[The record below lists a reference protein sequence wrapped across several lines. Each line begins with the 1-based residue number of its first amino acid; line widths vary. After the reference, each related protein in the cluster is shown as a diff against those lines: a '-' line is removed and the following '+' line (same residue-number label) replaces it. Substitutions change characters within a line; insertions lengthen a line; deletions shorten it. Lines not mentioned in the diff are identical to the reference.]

1 MAKVILEFDA
11 VEEALEARTAI
22 DGSKWK
28 SLVWDLDQKL
38 RNTIKYES
46 SVIEAKDKPATEVE
60 ILIAEQYREIIQE
73 LINDYGLNLE

>member
-11 VEEALEARTAI
+11 TEEALEARTAL

-28 SLVWDLDQKL
+28 ALVWDLDQKL
-38 RNTIKYES
+38 RNTTKYES
-46 SVIEAKDKPATEVE
+46 SVIEVKDKPATEVE

-73 LINDYGLNLE
+73 LINDYGLNLD

>member
-11 VEEALEARTAI
+11 VEEALEARTAL

-28 SLVWDLDQKL
+28 ALVWDLDQKL
-38 RNTIKYES
+38 RNTTKYES
-46 SVIEAKDKPATEVE
+46 SVIEVKDKPATEVE

-73 LINDYGLNLE
+73 LVNDYGLNLD

>member
-11 VEEALEARTAI
+11 VEEALEARTAL

-28 SLVWDLDQKL
+28 ALVWDLDQKL
-38 RNTIKYES
+38 RNTTKYES
-46 SVIEAKDKPATEVE
+46 SVIEVKDKPATEVE

-73 LINDYGLNLE
+73 LINDYGLNLD